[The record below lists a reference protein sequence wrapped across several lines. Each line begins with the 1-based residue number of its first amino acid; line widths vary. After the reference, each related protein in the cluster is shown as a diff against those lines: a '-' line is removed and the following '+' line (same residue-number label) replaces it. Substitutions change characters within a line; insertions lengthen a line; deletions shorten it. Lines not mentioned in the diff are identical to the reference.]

1 MDKVL
6 DVKGLKT
13 NFYTEEGL
21 VKAVD
26 DLSFH
31 INKGE
36 CVALVGE
43 SGCGKSASAMSIL
56 RLIPYPPGVI
66 EDGEIF
72 FKGENLLN
80 VSEER
85 IREVRGNEISM
96 IFQEPMTSL
105 NPVLKVGFQISEAI
119 VLHRGKTLKE
129 AEALTL
135 EMLRLVRIP
144 EPEKQM
150 EQ

>member
-66 EDGEIF
+66 EGGEIF
-72 FKGENLLN
+72 LKGENLKKAKLQSVKLKKN
-80 VSEER
+80 QP
-85 IREVRGNEISM
+85 N
-96 IFQEPMTSL
+96 IFII
-105 NPVLKVGFQISEAI
+105 K
-119 VLHRGKTLKE
+119 
-129 AEALTL
+129 L
-135 EMLRLVRIP
+135 EC
-144 EPEKQM
+144 
-150 EQ
+150 

>member
-72 FKGENLLN
+72 LKGENLLN

-96 IFQEPMTSL
+96 IFGVSGVQIGIKSNKNGSKNEL
-105 NPVLKVGFQISEAI
+105 NLGRHLGIDF
-119 VLHRGKTLKE
+119 
-129 AEALTL
+129 
-135 EMLRLVRIP
+135 
-144 EPEKQM
+144 
-150 EQ
+150 

>member
-72 FKGENLLN
+72 LKGEIGSAFNDESIL
-80 VSEER
+80 
-85 IREVRGNEISM
+85 
-96 IFQEPMTSL
+96 F
-105 NPVLKVGFQISEAI
+105 
-119 VLHRGKTLKE
+119 
-129 AEALTL
+129 
-135 EMLRLVRIP
+135 
-144 EPEKQM
+144 EKFNFTF
-150 EQ
+150 

>member
-66 EDGEIF
+66 ESGEIF
-72 FKGENLLN
+72 FKGEAVHKL
-80 VSEER
+80 SEKEWLKR
-85 IREVRGNEISM
+85 RRAMSYV
-96 IFQEPMTSL
+96 FQ
-105 NPVLKVGFQISEAI
+105 NG
-119 VLHRGKTLKE
+119 
-129 AEALTL
+129 ALF
-135 EMLRLVRIP
+135 
-144 EPEKQM
+144 
-150 EQ
+150 

>member
-72 FKGENLLN
+72 LKGEKPKGFILDDLLKDYC
-80 VSEER
+80 
-85 IREVRGNEISM
+85 
-96 IFQEPMTSL
+96 TSL
-105 NPVLKVGFQISEAI
+105 
-119 VLHRGKTLKE
+119 
-129 AEALTL
+129 LTL
-135 EMLRLVRIP
+135 VIRKSFGLLIGQGLLLL
-144 EPEKQM
+144 KQNHL
-150 EQ
+150 

>member
-72 FKGENLLN
+72 LKGENLLN

-105 NPVLKVGFQISEAI
+105 NPVLKVGFQICEAI
-119 VLHRGKTLKE
+119 VLHRGKTLQE
-129 AEALTL
+129 AEALAL

-150 EQ
+150 